1 MREICFVLVML
12 SGLSLSSFAAPL
24 EDQASSICQR
34 HDPQSLRNCYI
45 KLLRTFKGHPR
56 ELARMAP
63 RDAAVFCN
71 RVADES
77 DSRFCAR
84 FRGPANRQWST
95 QLEAASVASPVVRD
109 PWQPVLESGSEITAA
124 REE

>member
-1 MREICFVLVML
+1 MRTICFVLVML
-12 SGLSLSSFAAPL
+12 SGLSLSSFATPL
-24 EDQASSICQR
+24 EDQASTICQR
-34 HDPQSLRNCYI
+34 RDPQSLRNCYL

-63 RDAAVFCN
+63 LDAAVFCN

-77 DSRFCAR
+77 DSRFCGR
-84 FRGPANRQWST
+84 FRSPANRQWST
-95 QLEAASVASPVVRD
+95 QLEATSVASPAAGD

-124 REE
+124 RE